1 MAKKKTVEKQ
11 GVEKSLKKIRS
22 FNIDDKVYNG
32 VMGLL
37 ESSGTQI
44 TLSSLVDDFLRKLYV
59 YLIEVEGVMEK
70 KGSDLPFSHVIQ
82 DCMSVEYFR
91 EIKRNIRI
99 SNLILSHEASKAGLS
114 VKDYMDT
121 LPYDELVAIE
131 KREHE
136 N

>member
-11 GVEKSLKKIRS
+11 GVEKPLKKIRS
-22 FNIDDKVYNG
+22 FNIGDKVYNG
-32 VMGLL
+32 VMELL
-37 ESSGTQI
+37 GSSGTQI

-59 YLIEVEGVMEK
+59 YLIEMEGVMEK
-70 KGSDLPFSHVIQ
+70 KGSDMPFSHVIQ

-114 VKDYMDT
+114 VKDYMET
-121 LPYDELVAIE
+121 LPYEALAEIEDQQDE
-131 KREHE
+131 K
-136 N
+136 